1 MDQRNLTLP
10 TPAATT
16 IMSSSSAAM
25 SAGFATLGGP
35 TTAAL
40 AGSTIALAT
49 TTTAPPTTT
58 PATFFTYSIPGMDI
72 APGPFIFTY
81 VSEFLSLIT
90 PEELPLD
97 SIRDVL
103 HKNTSLM
110 DFASNAIKIE
120 SGFIALMSVFAIL
133 ALVPL
138 IATCA
143 WCCGRRSTQ
152 EEVDHIRN
160 APCHIRDESLEE
172 SLRCRKSAGLV
183 TLWVVFILLTLSDF
197 SIFYANSRLSAGIE
211 MTPEMVKS
219 AVHDVEVFLKDTHL
233 QIKQKL
239 DNGFHVSVERVVK
252 DLEDVDVLLGE
263 PIQAEISAHTGLELA
278 YDSLT
283 TLSLA
288 NAELIYRVLML
299 QETVGRALKLSQ
311 EAAARME
318 ELQIQLSVLQRQ
330 CTYRDRPL
338 CDTLRIRS
346 FEENGVVDALKTVS
360 PCQSA
365 PLHCAPPWTP
375 EDTLAES
382 GKICNIH
389 GDHVLIKVIESCSK
403 DCFNMC
409 CLFKRPSLVSRVLC
423 KGIPQTAFPQSQSSF
438 LVERINNLYSDFLS
452 SYPFSLDLTVFL
464 IPTAISHF
472 LDNGT
477 TTSPTICQLQE
488 DQSIFRM
495 RYLGE
500 IEFGATVKNLT
511 SEVGV
516 SRSIFSNFPQ
526 QVKHD
531 TAYER
536 NYTLEQLASIRHRT
550 TANAQQLTSTVN
562 GLLRRLEDTWSS
574 LEPAYNELKEWAD
587 AYWSVGWIAGTVIV
601 WVMLF
606 MLMSYCCFLC
616 ESNAKSGVVF
626 FIAVML
632 ICLASICLTIFGVF
646 SLAVGGNAEV
656 FVCRSLYDDDYN
668 MLGKLLDKP
677 GYAYAREPQTGIIG
691 ELLRPVGVNRSVVNV
706 GLGQALRGCEQN
718 QASYNVF
725 QLDAFVNTS
734 KISDL
739 RQFPKVSTAID
750 AISVSGRT
758 LLSLTQS
765 VQNILENMLQTSS
778 FNLTTYRS
786 SVGAPTPE
794 KDLATFIDQMQRV
807 ALQIQDV
814 ATSSRMTTLGSRSKR
829 LQASILQPLEN
840 LQNEILY
847 HLTALEL
854 QRDPWAKQ
862 VNQTLNHLK
871 SIQSYLENKAG
882 EICHNMTR
890 DYTDRLKA
898 YLTTSKATMESQLG
912 DTTTKCR
919 PFYDTFD
926 ASRTFLCRN
935 MVDFINGLTFF
946 IFLTL
951 LLWAIG
957 TPVGLNL
964 ITVQTRLNVMQAAQ
978 ARSKG
983 RHRRSDRS
991 PEHEQRSG
999 SRGRKKQRT
1008 SSSATSGRS
1017 GKRDQSRER
1026 STSSTARPKPPL
1038 RRTATEE
1045 TLDLADEDSTPSR
1058 QQLQQ
1063 QPPPQRR
1070 QESDRE
1076 RVRER
1081 DQRSRERELSRGRDA
1096 SAMNTP
1102 VRSRSR
1108 QQLRHDPEDDNWGS
1122 SSGPSRANSRER
1134 DRESSQTRKILN
1146 IWQSRNKVKTPLRR
1160 QGTEEFD
1167 FEDAHEDRGWQAQSQ
1182 NQVQNQ
1188 SHAHNQSS
1196 VSPEQRPDPRS
1207 HRSNLRTKPKLRST
1221 NADRA
1226 SSEAVRR
1233 PITPVLSVNPDIPA
1247 AIPMP
1252 RTPMRL
1258 KSKVS
1263 LTARAVQDIVNKRN
1277 QRLQRT
1283 GTDEFDLD
1291 DSDAYGAGGHLDAD
1305 VAAARRTP
1313 PRGAPPPPPPPAA
1326 GLNSDKV
1333 YIF

>member
-1 MDQRNLTLP
+1 MRFCLHIHIQFQAPGPCPKMDTRIHNLTLP

-16 IMSSSSAAM
+16 IMSTSAAAAAAATTAMAAAM
-25 SAGFATLGGP
+25 SRATA
-35 TTAAL
+35 TTNAPAATTL
-40 AGSTIALAT
+40 ET
-49 TTTAPPTTT
+49 TTTSTGPG
-58 PATFFTYSIPGMDI
+58 TFFTYSIPGMDI

-103 HKNTSLM
+103 HKNGSLI

-120 SGFIALMSVFAIL
+120 SGFIALMSIFAIL

-152 EEVDHIRN
+152 DEVDLIRN
-160 APCHIRDESLEE
+160 APVHIRDESLEE
-172 SLRCRKSAGLV
+172 SLRCRKSASVV
-183 TLWVVFILLTLSDF
+183 TLWIVFILLTLSDL
-197 SIFYANSRLSAGIE
+197 SIFYANSRLSTGIE

-233 QIKQKL
+233 QIKHKL
-239 DNGFHVSVERVVK
+239 DNGFHVSVEKVVK

-346 FEENGVVDALKTVS
+346 FEENGVVDALKT
-360 PCQSA
+360 
-365 PLHCAPPWTP
+365 
-375 EDTLAES
+375 
-382 GKICNIH
+382 
-389 GDHVLIKVIESCSK
+389 
-403 DCFNMC
+403 
-409 CLFKRPSLVSRVLC
+409 
-423 KGIPQTAFPQSQSSF
+423 
-438 LVERINNLYSDFLS
+438 
-452 SYPFSLDLTVFL
+452 
-464 IPTAISHF
+464 
-472 LDNGT
+472 
-477 TTSPTICQLQE
+477 LQE

-500 IEFGATVKNLT
+500 IEFGSTVKNLT

-550 TANAQQLTSTVN
+550 TANAQLLTSTIN
-562 GLLRRLEDTWSS
+562 ALLERLDRTWPA
-574 LEPAYNELKEWAD
+574 LEPTYIELKEWANT
-587 AYWSVGWIAGTVIV
+587 YWGIGWIAAMVIV
-601 WVMLF
+601 WVLLF

-616 ESNAKSGVVF
+616 ESNAKSGIVF
-626 FIAVML
+626 FVTVL
-632 ICLASICLTIFGVF
+632 VICLGSIGLTFYGVF
-646 SLAVGGNAEV
+646 SLAIGGNVEV
-656 FVCRSLYDDDYN
+656 FLCRSIQGPNYE
-668 MLGKLLDKP
+668 MLGKLFDKP
-677 GYAYAREPQTGIIG
+677 GYVYAAEPQTGIIG
-691 ELLRPVGVNRSVVNV
+691 ELLRPAGVNRSVVNV
-706 GLGQALRGCEQN
+706 NLGTALRGCEQN

-725 QLDAFVNTS
+725 QLDAFVNTT
-734 KISDL
+734 KIADL
-739 RQFPKVSTAID
+739 KQFPKVSTAID
-750 AISVSGRT
+750 AISVSERT

-765 VQNILENMLQTSS
+765 IQNILENMLQTSA
-778 FNLTTYRS
+778 FNLTTYRN

-871 SIQSYLENKAG
+871 NIQGYLENKAG
-882 EICHNMTR
+882 EICHNLTR
-890 DYTDRLKA
+890 VYTERLKT
-898 YLTTSKATMESQLG
+898 YLTSSRATMESQLG

-926 ASRTFLCRN
+926 ASRIFLCRN
-935 MVDFINGLTFF
+935 LVDFVNGLWFF
-946 IFLTL
+946 VFLTL

-964 ITVQTRLNVMQAAQ
+964 ITIQTRLNAMLLAQ
-978 ARSKG
+978 KRNKG
-983 RHRRSDRS
+983 KQRRSDRDS
-991 PEHEQRSG
+991 ERDQRG
-999 SRGRKKQRT
+999 TGTRGRPKQRT
-1008 SSSATSGRS
+1008 SNA
-1017 GKRDQSRER
+1017 GKREQQRDR
-1026 STSSTARPKPPL
+1026 STSSATARSRPPL

-1045 TLDLADEDSTPSR
+1045 TLDIADEDSTPSR
-1058 QQLQQ
+1058 QQHQQ
-1063 QPPPQRR
+1063 HHHPQQQRR
-1070 QESDRE
+1070 QESEQRELDRE
-1076 RVRER
+1076 RGRDRE
-1081 DQRSRERELSRGRDA
+1081 QRSRERELSRGREM
-1096 SAMNTP
+1096 AMTP
-1102 VRSRSR
+1102 VRSR
-1108 QQLRHDPEDDNWGS
+1108 QQLRRAEPMPEDDNWGS
-1122 SSGPSRANSRER
+1122 SSAPSRANSNE
-1134 DRESSQTRKILN
+1134 RESSQSRKIIN
-1146 IWQSRNKVKTPLRR
+1146 IWQSRNKIKAPIRR
-1160 QGTEEFD
+1160 QGTEELD
-1167 FEDAHEDRGWQAQSQ
+1167 FEDEQTQQDSGWRAKSSASPELRQFENRRQQQQHPDNRSQSQ
-1182 NQVQNQ
+1182 
-1188 SHAHNQSS
+1188 A
-1196 VSPEQRPDPRS
+1196 
-1207 HRSNLRTKPKLRST
+1207 KPKLRST
-1221 NADRA
+1221 NVDRA
-1226 SSEAVRR
+1226 SSQVARR
-1233 PITPVLSVNPDIPA
+1233 PVTPVLSVNPDVPA
-1247 AIPMP
+1247 AVPMP

-1258 KSKVS
+1258 RSKVS
-1263 LTARAVQDIVNKRN
+1263 LTARAVQDIVNKRS

-1291 DSDAYGAGGHLDAD
+1291 ESDTYGTGAHLDAD

-1313 PRGAPPPPPPPAA
+1313 PRSAPPPPPPPTT
-1326 GLNSDKV
+1326 GMNSDKD
-1333 YIF
+1333 YII

>member
-1 MDQRNLTLP
+1 MDLRNLTLP
-10 TPAATT
+10 PPAATT
-16 IMSSSSAAM
+16 IMSSSSSAAAGAAVGALVGAA
-25 SAGFATLGGP
+25 SAAGGP

-40 AGSTIALAT
+40 ASIAAQTGTTIALAT
-49 TTTAPPTTT
+49 ASTPTTT

-103 HKNTSLM
+103 HKNVSLL

-120 SGFIALMSVFAIL
+120 SGFIGLMSIFAIL

-152 EEVDHIRN
+152 EEVDHIRR
-160 APCHIRDESLEE
+160 APVHIRDEALEE

-183 TLWVVFILLTLSDF
+183 TLWIVFVLLTLSDL

-233 QIKQKL
+233 QIKHKL

-346 FEENGVVDALKTVS
+346 FEENGVVDALKT
-360 PCQSA
+360 
-365 PLHCAPPWTP
+365 
-375 EDTLAES
+375 
-382 GKICNIH
+382 
-389 GDHVLIKVIESCSK
+389 
-403 DCFNMC
+403 
-409 CLFKRPSLVSRVLC
+409 
-423 KGIPQTAFPQSQSSF
+423 
-438 LVERINNLYSDFLS
+438 
-452 SYPFSLDLTVFL
+452 
-464 IPTAISHF
+464 
-472 LDNGT
+472 
-477 TTSPTICQLQE
+477 LQE

-531 TAYER
+531 TSYER
-536 NYTLEQLASIRHRT
+536 NYTLEQLSSIRHRT
-550 TANAQQLTSTVN
+550 TANAQQLTSAINVV
-562 GLLRRLEDTWSS
+562 LKRLEGTWPSMQ
-574 LEPAYNELKEWAD
+574 PAYNELKEWAD
-587 AYWSVGWIAGTVIV
+587 MYWSMGWIAAMVIV
-601 WVMLF
+601 WVVVF

-616 ESNAKSGVVF
+616 ESNTKSGVVF
-626 FIAVML
+626 FVAVMI
-632 ICLASICLTIFGVF
+632 ICLASIALTFYGVF

-656 FVCRSLYDDDYN
+656 FLCRSLYDKDYD
-668 MLGKLLDKP
+668 MMGKLFDKP
-677 GYAYAREPQTGIIG
+677 GYVYAREPQTGIIG
-691 ELLRPVGVNRSVVNV
+691 ELLRPAGVNRSVVNV
-706 GLGQALRGCEQN
+706 SLGTALRGCEQN

-725 QLDAFVNTS
+725 QLDAFVNTT
-734 KISDL
+734 KIADL
-739 RQFPKVSTAID
+739 KQFPKVSTAID

-765 VQNILENMLQTSS
+765 VQSILENMLQTSS

-829 LQASILQPLEN
+829 LLASILQPLEN

-871 SIQSYLENKAG
+871 SIQGYLENKGG

-890 DYTDRLKA
+890 LYTDRLKA
-898 YLTTSKATMESQLG
+898 YLTSSKATMESQLG

-935 MVDFINGLTFF
+935 MVDFVNGLTFF
-946 IFLTL
+946 ILLTL

-964 ITVQTRLNVMQAAQ
+964 ITIQTRLNVMQAAQ
-978 ARSKG
+978 ARSKAKQ
-983 RHRRSDRS
+983 RRSDRS
-991 PEHEQRSG
+991 PERERERDHRSD
-999 SRGRKKQRT
+999 SRSRKKQRT
-1008 SSSATSGRS
+1008 SSASGTGRS
-1017 GKRDQSRER
+1017 ARREQSRER
-1026 STSSTARPKPPL
+1026 STSSTARPRPPL

-1045 TLDLADEDSTPSR
+1045 TLDLDEDSSPSR
-1058 QQLQQ
+1058 QPQQ
-1063 QPPPQRR
+1063 QQQQPPQRR
-1070 QESDRE
+1070 QETERE
-1076 RVRER
+1076 RVLDR
-1081 DQRSRERELSRGRDA
+1081 DQRSRERERELSRGRDV
-1096 SAMNTP
+1096 SAVNTP

-1108 QQLRHDPEDDNWGS
+1108 QQL
-1122 SSGPSRANSRER
+1122 
-1134 DRESSQTRKILN
+1134 
-1146 IWQSRNKVKTPLRR
+1146 
-1160 QGTEEFD
+1160 
-1167 FEDAHEDRGWQAQSQ
+1167 
-1182 NQVQNQ
+1182 
-1188 SHAHNQSS
+1188 
-1196 VSPEQRPDPRS
+1196 
-1207 HRSNLRTKPKLRST
+1207 
-1221 NADRA
+1221 
-1226 SSEAVRR
+1226 
-1233 PITPVLSVNPDIPA
+1233 
-1247 AIPMP
+1247 
-1252 RTPMRL
+1252 
-1258 KSKVS
+1258 
-1263 LTARAVQDIVNKRN
+1263 
-1277 QRLQRT
+1277 QRT
-1283 GTDEFDLD
+1283 GTDDFDFD
-1291 DSDAYGAGGHLDAD
+1291 ESDAYGTGAHLEAD

-1326 GLNSDKV
+1326 GMNRGLSERTVRWIEEEEEVVFEDVDAPNSPV
-1333 YIF
+1333 YLRQNL

>member
-25 SAGFATLGGP
+25 SAGFASLGGP
-35 TTAAL
+35 TTSAL
-40 AGSTIALAT
+40 AGSTIALPT

-346 FEENGVVDALKTVS
+346 FEENGVVDALKT
-360 PCQSA
+360 
-365 PLHCAPPWTP
+365 
-375 EDTLAES
+375 
-382 GKICNIH
+382 
-389 GDHVLIKVIESCSK
+389 
-403 DCFNMC
+403 
-409 CLFKRPSLVSRVLC
+409 
-423 KGIPQTAFPQSQSSF
+423 
-438 LVERINNLYSDFLS
+438 
-452 SYPFSLDLTVFL
+452 
-464 IPTAISHF
+464 
-472 LDNGT
+472 
-477 TTSPTICQLQE
+477 LQE

-574 LEPAYNELKEWAD
+574 LQPAYNELKEWAD

-814 ATSSRMTTLGSRSKR
+814 ATSSRMTTLGSRAKR

-1058 QQLQQ
+1058 QQQQQ

-1146 IWQSRNKVKTPLRR
+1146 IWQTRNKVKTPLRR

-1207 HRSNLRTKPKLRST
+1207 HRSNLRTKPKF
-1221 NADRA
+1221 
-1226 SSEAVRR
+1226 
-1233 PITPVLSVNPDIPA
+1233 
-1247 AIPMP
+1247 
-1252 RTPMRL
+1252 
-1258 KSKVS
+1258 
-1263 LTARAVQDIVNKRN
+1263 
-1277 QRLQRT
+1277 QRT

-1326 GLNSDKV
+1326 GLNSDRTVRWNEDETEDFDFEEVDAPKSPM
-1333 YIF
+1333 YLSHNLH

>member
-25 SAGFATLGGP
+25 SAGFASLGGP
-35 TTAAL
+35 TTSAL

-346 FEENGVVDALKTVS
+346 FEENGVVDALKT
-360 PCQSA
+360 
-365 PLHCAPPWTP
+365 
-375 EDTLAES
+375 
-382 GKICNIH
+382 
-389 GDHVLIKVIESCSK
+389 
-403 DCFNMC
+403 
-409 CLFKRPSLVSRVLC
+409 
-423 KGIPQTAFPQSQSSF
+423 
-438 LVERINNLYSDFLS
+438 
-452 SYPFSLDLTVFL
+452 
-464 IPTAISHF
+464 
-472 LDNGT
+472 
-477 TTSPTICQLQE
+477 LQE

-691 ELLRPVGVNRSVVNV
+691 ELLRPVGVNRSVVNL

-983 RHRRSDRS
+983 RHRRTDRS

-1008 SSSATSGRS
+1008 SSTATSGRS

-1058 QQLQQ
+1058 QQQQQQ

-1182 NQVQNQ
+1182 NQVQSQ

>member
-25 SAGFATLGGP
+25 AAGFASLGGP
-35 TTAAL
+35 TTSAL
-40 AGSTIALAT
+40 AGSTIALATT

-103 HKNTSLM
+103 HKNTSLL

-152 EEVDHIRN
+152 DEVDHIRN

-183 TLWVVFILLTLSDF
+183 TLWIVFILLTLSDF

-263 PIQAEISAHTGLELA
+263 PIQSEISAHTGLELA

-346 FEENGVVDALKTVS
+346 FEENGVVDALKT
-360 PCQSA
+360 
-365 PLHCAPPWTP
+365 
-375 EDTLAES
+375 
-382 GKICNIH
+382 
-389 GDHVLIKVIESCSK
+389 
-403 DCFNMC
+403 
-409 CLFKRPSLVSRVLC
+409 
-423 KGIPQTAFPQSQSSF
+423 
-438 LVERINNLYSDFLS
+438 
-452 SYPFSLDLTVFL
+452 
-464 IPTAISHF
+464 
-472 LDNGT
+472 
-477 TTSPTICQLQE
+477 LQE

-550 TANAQQLTSTVN
+550 TVNAQQLTSTVN
-562 GLLRRLEDTWSS
+562 GLLQRLEGTWSS
-574 LEPAYNELKEWAD
+574 LQPAYNELKEWAD

-626 FIAVML
+626 FIAVLL

-656 FVCRSLYDDDYN
+656 FVCRSLYDEDYN

-734 KISDL
+734 KIADL

-890 DYTDRLKA
+890 AYTDRMKA

-935 MVDFINGLTFF
+935 MVDFINGLSFF

-978 ARSKG
+978 SRSKG

-991 PEHEQRSG
+991 PEQEQRSG

-1017 GKRDQSRER
+1017 GKRAQSRER

-1045 TLDLADEDSTPSR
+1045 TLDLADEDSSPSR
-1058 QQLQQ
+1058 QQQQQQQ
-1063 QPPPQRR
+1063 QPPAQRR
-1070 QESDRE
+1070 QDSDRE

-1108 QQLRHDPEDDNWGS
+1108 QQL
-1122 SSGPSRANSRER
+1122 
-1134 DRESSQTRKILN
+1134 
-1146 IWQSRNKVKTPLRR
+1146 
-1160 QGTEEFD
+1160 
-1167 FEDAHEDRGWQAQSQ
+1167 
-1182 NQVQNQ
+1182 
-1188 SHAHNQSS
+1188 
-1196 VSPEQRPDPRS
+1196 
-1207 HRSNLRTKPKLRST
+1207 
-1221 NADRA
+1221 
-1226 SSEAVRR
+1226 
-1233 PITPVLSVNPDIPA
+1233 
-1247 AIPMP
+1247 
-1252 RTPMRL
+1252 
-1258 KSKVS
+1258 
-1263 LTARAVQDIVNKRN
+1263 
-1277 QRLQRT
+1277 QRT
-1283 GTDEFDLD
+1283 GTDEYDLD

-1326 GLNSDKV
+1326 GLNSDRTVRWNEDESEDFDFEEVDAPKSPM
-1333 YIF
+1333 YLSHNLH

>member
-16 IMSSSSAAM
+16 IMSSSSAAGVAIAAVAAM
-25 SAGFATLGGP
+25 VGSGEP
-35 TTAAL
+35 TTSAMAS
-40 AGSTIALAT
+40 ATTIALAATAT
-49 TTTAPPTTT
+49 TVPPTIPPTTT

-90 PEELPLD
+90 PEELPLE

-103 HKNTSLM
+103 HKNVSLV

-152 EEVDHIRN
+152 EEVDHIRS
-160 APCHIRDESLEE
+160 APCNIRDEALEE

-183 TLWVVFILLTLSDF
+183 TLWIVFVLLTLSDF

-233 QIKQKL
+233 QIKHKL

-346 FEENGVVDALKTVS
+346 FEENGVVDALKT
-360 PCQSA
+360 
-365 PLHCAPPWTP
+365 
-375 EDTLAES
+375 
-382 GKICNIH
+382 
-389 GDHVLIKVIESCSK
+389 
-403 DCFNMC
+403 
-409 CLFKRPSLVSRVLC
+409 
-423 KGIPQTAFPQSQSSF
+423 
-438 LVERINNLYSDFLS
+438 
-452 SYPFSLDLTVFL
+452 
-464 IPTAISHF
+464 
-472 LDNGT
+472 
-477 TTSPTICQLQE
+477 LQE

-536 NYTLEQLASIRHRT
+536 NYTLEQLATIRHRT
-550 TANAQQLTSTVN
+550 TANAQQLTSTINV
-562 GLLRRLEDTWSS
+562 LLKRLEGTWPSMQ
-574 LEPAYNELKEWAD
+574 PAYNELKEWAD
-587 AYWSVGWIAGTVIV
+587 AYWSVGWIAGMVIV

-626 FIAVML
+626 FIAVMI
-632 ICLASICLTIFGVF
+632 ICLASICLTVYGVF
-646 SLAVGGNAEV
+646 SLAIGGNAEV
-656 FVCRSLYDDDYN
+656 FVCRSLYDQDYD

-691 ELLRPVGVNRSVVNV
+691 ELLRPEGVNRSVVNV

-734 KISDL
+734 KIADL
-739 RQFPKVSTAID
+739 KQFPKVSTAID

-765 VQNILENMLQTSS
+765 IQNILENMLQTSS

-871 SIQSYLENKAG
+871 SIQGYLENKAG
-882 EICHNMTR
+882 EICHNLTR
-890 DYTDRLKA
+890 TYTDRLKA
-898 YLTTSKATMESQLG
+898 YLTSSRATMESQLG

-964 ITVQTRLNVMQAAQ
+964 ITIQTRLNVMQAAQ
-978 ARSKG
+978 QRSKN
-983 RHRRSDRS
+983 RQRRSDQS
-991 PEHEQRSG
+991 PERESRG
-999 SRGRKKQRT
+999 ASRGRKKQRT
-1008 SSSATSGRS
+1008 SSAAASGRS

-1026 STSSTARPKPPL
+1026 STSSTARQRPPL

-1045 TLDLADEDSTPSR
+1045 TLDLEEDSTPSR
-1058 QQLQQ
+1058 NQQ
-1063 QPPPQRR
+1063 QQQQQQHQQQRR
-1070 QESDRE
+1070 QQETERE

-1081 DQRSRERELSRGRDA
+1081 DQRSRERELSRGRDV
-1096 SAMNTP
+1096 SAINTP

-1134 DRESSQTRKILN
+1134 ERETSQTRKILN
-1146 IWQSRNKVKTPLRR
+1146 IWQSRNKIKTPLHR
-1160 QGTEEFD
+1160 QGTEEYD
-1167 FEDAHEDRGWQAQSQ
+1167 LDDAPQDSGWRSQNQNQSQ
-1182 NQVQNQ
+1182 NFNPNQNRI
-1188 SHAHNQSS
+1188 NSS
-1196 VSPEQRPDPRS
+1196 ASPETRTDPRTQ
-1207 HRSNLRTKPKLRST
+1207 RSNLRTKHKLRST

-1226 SSEAVRR
+1226 SSETVRR
-1233 PITPVLSVNPDIPA
+1233 PVTPVLSVNPDIPA
-1247 AIPMP
+1247 AVPMP

-1258 KSKVS
+1258 KSRVS

-1283 GTDEFDLD
+1283 GTDEFDLEE
-1291 DSDAYGAGGHLDAD
+1291 SDTYGAGAHLDAD

-1313 PRGAPPPPPPPAA
+1313 PRGAPPPPPPPTA
-1326 GLNSDKV
+1326 GLNSGDRTVRWNKDDNEDFV
-1333 YIF
+1333 FEEADAPKDPMYLSHNLH

>member
-25 SAGFATLGGP
+25 SAGFASLGGP
-35 TTAAL
+35 TTSAL
-40 AGSTIALAT
+40 AGSTIALPT

-346 FEENGVVDALKTVS
+346 FEENGVVDALKT
-360 PCQSA
+360 
-365 PLHCAPPWTP
+365 
-375 EDTLAES
+375 
-382 GKICNIH
+382 
-389 GDHVLIKVIESCSK
+389 
-403 DCFNMC
+403 
-409 CLFKRPSLVSRVLC
+409 
-423 KGIPQTAFPQSQSSF
+423 
-438 LVERINNLYSDFLS
+438 
-452 SYPFSLDLTVFL
+452 
-464 IPTAISHF
+464 
-472 LDNGT
+472 
-477 TTSPTICQLQE
+477 LQE

-574 LEPAYNELKEWAD
+574 LQPAYNELKEWAD

-814 ATSSRMTTLGSRSKR
+814 ATSSRMTTLGSRAKR

-1058 QQLQQ
+1058 QQQQQ

-1108 QQLRHDPEDDNWGS
+1108 QQ
-1122 SSGPSRANSRER
+1122 
-1134 DRESSQTRKILN
+1134 
-1146 IWQSRNKVKTPLRR
+1146 
-1160 QGTEEFD
+1160 
-1167 FEDAHEDRGWQAQSQ
+1167 
-1182 NQVQNQ
+1182 
-1188 SHAHNQSS
+1188 
-1196 VSPEQRPDPRS
+1196 
-1207 HRSNLRTKPKLRST
+1207 
-1221 NADRA
+1221 
-1226 SSEAVRR
+1226 
-1233 PITPVLSVNPDIPA
+1233 
-1247 AIPMP
+1247 
-1252 RTPMRL
+1252 
-1258 KSKVS
+1258 
-1263 LTARAVQDIVNKRN
+1263 
-1277 QRLQRT
+1277 LQRT

-1326 GLNSDKV
+1326 GLNSDRTVRWNEDETEDFDFEEVDAPKSPM
-1333 YIF
+1333 YLSHNLH

>member
-25 SAGFATLGGP
+25 SAGFASLGGP
-35 TTAAL
+35 TTSAL
-40 AGSTIALAT
+40 AGSTIALPT

-346 FEENGVVDALKTVS
+346 FEENGVVDALKT
-360 PCQSA
+360 
-365 PLHCAPPWTP
+365 
-375 EDTLAES
+375 
-382 GKICNIH
+382 
-389 GDHVLIKVIESCSK
+389 
-403 DCFNMC
+403 
-409 CLFKRPSLVSRVLC
+409 
-423 KGIPQTAFPQSQSSF
+423 
-438 LVERINNLYSDFLS
+438 
-452 SYPFSLDLTVFL
+452 
-464 IPTAISHF
+464 
-472 LDNGT
+472 
-477 TTSPTICQLQE
+477 LQE

-574 LEPAYNELKEWAD
+574 LQPAYNELKEWAD

-814 ATSSRMTTLGSRSKR
+814 ATSSRMTTLGSRAKR

-1058 QQLQQ
+1058 QQQQQ

-1146 IWQSRNKVKTPLRR
+1146 IWQTRNKVKTPLRR

>member
-16 IMSSSSAAM
+16 IMSSSSAAAA
-25 SAGFATLGGP
+25 SAM
-35 TTAAL
+35 AAM
-40 AGSTIALAT
+40 AGSGYGEPATSAMAAAAATTIALAT
-49 TTTAPPTTT
+49 ATATTATTPTT

-90 PEELPLD
+90 PEELPLE

-103 HKNTSLM
+103 HKNVSLL

-160 APCHIRDESLEE
+160 APCHIRDEALEE

-183 TLWVVFILLTLSDF
+183 TMWIVFILLTLSDF
-197 SIFYANSRLSAGIE
+197 SIFYANSRLSAGME

-219 AVHDVEVFLKDTHL
+219 AVHDVEVFVKDTHL
-233 QIKQKL
+233 QIKHKL

-346 FEENGVVDALKTVS
+346 FEENGVVDALKT
-360 PCQSA
+360 
-365 PLHCAPPWTP
+365 
-375 EDTLAES
+375 
-382 GKICNIH
+382 
-389 GDHVLIKVIESCSK
+389 
-403 DCFNMC
+403 
-409 CLFKRPSLVSRVLC
+409 
-423 KGIPQTAFPQSQSSF
+423 
-438 LVERINNLYSDFLS
+438 
-452 SYPFSLDLTVFL
+452 
-464 IPTAISHF
+464 
-472 LDNGT
+472 
-477 TTSPTICQLQE
+477 LQE

-562 GLLRRLEDTWSS
+562 GLLKRLEGTWPSMQ
-574 LEPAYNELKEWAD
+574 PAYNELKEWAD
-587 AYWSVGWIAGTVIV
+587 AYWSVGWIAGMVIV
-601 WVMLF
+601 WVILF
-606 MLMSYCCFLC
+606 LLMSYCCFLC
-616 ESNAKSGVVF
+616 EANTKSGVVF
-626 FIAVML
+626 FVAVL
-632 ICLASICLTIFGVF
+632 LTCLASICLTIYGVF

-656 FVCRSLYDDDYN
+656 FVCRSLFDQDYDT
-668 MLGKLLDKP
+668 LGKLLDKP

-691 ELLRPVGVNRSVVNV
+691 ELLRPEGVNRSVVNV

-734 KISDL
+734 KIADL
-739 RQFPKVSTAID
+739 KQFPKVSTAID

-778 FNLTTYRS
+778 FNLTTYRT

-854 QRDPWAKQ
+854 QRGPWAKQ

-871 SIQSYLENKAG
+871 SIQGYLENKAG
-882 EICHNMTR
+882 EICHNLTR
-890 DYTDRLKA
+890 IYTDRLKA
-898 YLTTSKATMESQLG
+898 YLTSSRATMESQLG

-935 MVDFINGLTFF
+935 MVDFVNGLTFF

-964 ITVQTRLNVMQAAQ
+964 ITVQTRLNVMQAAL
-978 ARSKG
+978 ARSKN
-983 RHRRSDRS
+983 RQRRSDRS
-991 PEHEQRSG
+991 PERERERDQRSG
-999 SRGRKKQRT
+999 TRGRKKQRT
-1008 SSSATSGRS
+1008 SSAGASGRS
-1017 GKRDQSRER
+1017 GRRERSRER

-1045 TLDLADEDSTPSR
+1045 TLDLDDDSTPTR
-1058 QQLQQ
+1058 QQ
-1063 QPPPQRR
+1063 QPQQQPQQQHR
-1070 QESDRE
+1070 QEQNQRE
-1076 RVRER
+1076 TER
-1081 DQRSRERELSRGRDA
+1081 DQRSRERELSRGRDV

-1122 SSGPSRANSRER
+1122 SSGPSRANSHE
-1134 DRESSQTRKILN
+1134 RESETSQTRKILN
-1146 IWQSRNKVKTPLRR
+1146 IWQSRNKTKPQLRR
-1160 QGTEEFD
+1160 HGTEEFD
-1167 FEDAHEDRGWQAQSQ
+1167 FEDAPEDSGWRAQNQNQNQNQ
-1182 NQVQNQ
+1182 NQVQIQVQRQNYNQ
-1188 SHAHNQSS
+1188 SQAQSS
-1196 VSPEQRPDPRS
+1196 VSPENRTIPS
-1207 HRSNLRTKPKLRST
+1207 THRSNLRTKPMLRST

-1226 SSEAVRR
+1226 SSEVVRR
-1233 PITPVLSVNPDIPA
+1233 PITPVLSVNPDIPPA
-1247 AIPMP
+1247 VPMP

-1263 LTARAVQDIVNKRN
+1263 LTARAVQDIVNKRS
-1277 QRLQRT
+1277 QRLQRS
-1283 GTDEFDLD
+1283 GTDEFDLEE
-1291 DSDAYGAGGHLDAD
+1291 SDTYGAGAHLDAD

-1326 GLNSDKV
+1326 GLNRCNTDRTVRWNEDETEEDLVFEEADAPMYLSHN
-1333 YIF
+1333 IH

>member
-1 MDQRNLTLP
+1 MDLRIRNLTLP

-16 IMSSSSAAM
+16 IMFSSTATTALAAAM
-25 SAGFATLGGP
+25 SSGTATTIPP
-35 TTAAL
+35 TTEA
-40 AGSTIALAT
+40 TAT
-49 TTTAPPTTT
+49 TTTTTT
-58 PATFFTYSIPGMDI
+58 STFFTYSIPGMDI

-103 HKNTSLM
+103 HKNVSFV
-110 DFASNAIKIE
+110 DFTMNAIKIE
-120 SGFIALMSVFAIL
+120 SGFIALMSIFAIL

-143 WCCGRRSTQ
+143 WCCGRRST
-152 EEVDHIRN
+152 EDELDLIRN
-160 APCHIRDESLEE
+160 ASVHIRDESLEE
-172 SLRCRKSAGLV
+172 NLRCRKSAGLV
-183 TLWVVFILLTLSDF
+183 TLWIVFILLTLSDF
-197 SIFYANSRLSAGIE
+197 SIFYANSRLAAGIST
-211 MTPEMVKS
+211 TPEMVKS

-233 QIKQKL
+233 QIKHKL

-346 FEENGVVDALKTVS
+346 FEENGVVDALKT
-360 PCQSA
+360 
-365 PLHCAPPWTP
+365 
-375 EDTLAES
+375 
-382 GKICNIH
+382 
-389 GDHVLIKVIESCSK
+389 
-403 DCFNMC
+403 
-409 CLFKRPSLVSRVLC
+409 
-423 KGIPQTAFPQSQSSF
+423 
-438 LVERINNLYSDFLS
+438 
-452 SYPFSLDLTVFL
+452 
-464 IPTAISHF
+464 
-472 LDNGT
+472 
-477 TTSPTICQLQE
+477 LQE

-550 TANAQQLTSTVN
+550 TANAQMLTSTIN
-562 GLLRRLEDTWSS
+562 ALLQRLQGMWPA
-574 LEPAYNELKEWAD
+574 LEPGYNELKAWANT
-587 AYWSVGWIAGTVIV
+587 YWSIGWIAALVIV

-616 ESNAKSGVVF
+616 ESNVKSGVVF
-626 FIAVML
+626 LVAVL
-632 ICLASICLTIFGVF
+632 IICFGSICLTFYGVF
-646 SLAVGGNAEV
+646 SLAVGGNTEV
-656 FVCRSLYDDDYN
+656 FLCRSLNTNNYD
-668 MLGKLLDKP
+668 MLGKLFDKP
-677 GYAYAREPQTGIIG
+677 GYVYAEEPQTGIIG
-691 ELLRPVGVNRSVVNV
+691 ELLRPAGVNRSVVNV
-706 GLGQALRGCEQN
+706 SLGTALRGCEQN

-725 QLDAFVNTS
+725 QLDAFVNTT
-734 KISDL
+734 KIADL
-739 RQFPKVSTAID
+739 KQFPKVSTAID
-750 AISVSGRT
+750 AITVSERT

-765 VQNILENMLQTSS
+765 IQHILENMLQTSA
-778 FNLTTYRS
+778 FNLTTYRN

-829 LQASILQPLEN
+829 LQAAILQPLEN

-871 SIQSYLENKAG
+871 SIQGYLENKAG
-882 EICHNMTR
+882 EICHNLTR
-890 DYTDRLKA
+890 VYTERLKT
-898 YLTTSKATMESQLG
+898 YLTSSRATMESQLG

-926 ASRTFLCRN
+926 ASRIFLCRN
-935 MVDFINGLTFF
+935 LVDFVNGLSFF

-964 ITVQTRLNVMQAAQ
+964 ITIETRLNAMQRAQ

-983 RHRRSDRS
+983 KRRQRSDRS
-991 PEHEQRSG
+991 DRSEEREHRSE
-999 SRGRKKQRT
+999 SRGRQKQRT
-1008 SSSATSGRS
+1008 TSSA
-1017 GKRDQSRER
+1017 KRDQQRER
-1026 STSSTARPKPPL
+1026 STSSTARARPQL

-1045 TLDLADEDSTPSR
+1045 TLDIADEESTPSR
-1058 QQLQQ
+1058 PSQHQQ
-1063 QPPPQRR
+1063 QQQQQQQRR
-1070 QESDRE
+1070 QESEQRE
-1076 RVRER
+1076 LERGRDRER
-1081 DQRSRERELSRGRDA
+1081 DQRSRERELSRAREMA
-1096 SAMNTP
+1096 TINTP
-1102 VRSRSR
+1102 VRNR
-1108 QQLRHDPEDDNWGS
+1108 QQLRRGGTLPDDDNWGS
-1122 SSGPSRANSRER
+1122 SSAPSRANSNE
-1134 DRESSQTRKILN
+1134 RESSQSRKIIN
-1146 IWQSRNKVKTPLRR
+1146 VWQSRNKIKPPLHR
-1160 QGTEEFD
+1160 QSTEELD
-1167 FEDAHEDRGWQAQSQ
+1167 FEDEQRDSGWRTKNSA
-1182 NQVQNQ
+1182 
-1188 SHAHNQSS
+1188 
-1196 VSPEQRPDPRS
+1196 SPEQRPQPAETRRQQSDSRAQ
-1207 HRSNLRTKPKLRST
+1207 LRIKPKLRSG
-1221 NADRA
+1221 NVDR
-1226 SSEAVRR
+1226 SGSEAFRR
-1233 PITPVLSVNPDIPA
+1233 PVTPVLSVNPDIPA
-1247 AIPMP
+1247 AVPMP

-1258 KSKVS
+1258 RSKVS
-1263 LTARAVQDIVNKRN
+1263 LTARAVQDIMNKRS
-1277 QRLQRT
+1277 QHLTRT
-1283 GTDEFDLD
+1283 GTDEFDMD
-1291 DSDAYGAGGHLDAD
+1291 ESETYGTGAHMDAEA

-1326 GLNSDKV
+1326 GLNRFSSNERSVRWHQEEEDFV
-1333 YIF
+1333 FEDADSPNPNIH

>member
-1 MDQRNLTLP
+1 MDLRNLTLP
-10 TPAATT
+10 PPAATT
-16 IMSSSSAAM
+16 IMSSSSSAAAGAAVGALVGAA
-25 SAGFATLGGP
+25 SAAGGP

-40 AGSTIALAT
+40 ASIAAQTGTTIALAT
-49 TTTAPPTTT
+49 ASSPTTT

-103 HKNTSLM
+103 HKNVSLL

-120 SGFIALMSVFAIL
+120 SGFIGLMSIFAIL

-152 EEVDHIRN
+152 EEVDHIRR
-160 APCHIRDESLEE
+160 APVHIRDEALEE

-183 TLWVVFILLTLSDF
+183 TLWIVFVLLTLSDL

-233 QIKQKL
+233 QIKHKL

-346 FEENGVVDALKTVS
+346 FEENGVVDALKT
-360 PCQSA
+360 
-365 PLHCAPPWTP
+365 
-375 EDTLAES
+375 
-382 GKICNIH
+382 
-389 GDHVLIKVIESCSK
+389 
-403 DCFNMC
+403 
-409 CLFKRPSLVSRVLC
+409 
-423 KGIPQTAFPQSQSSF
+423 
-438 LVERINNLYSDFLS
+438 
-452 SYPFSLDLTVFL
+452 
-464 IPTAISHF
+464 
-472 LDNGT
+472 
-477 TTSPTICQLQE
+477 LQE

-531 TAYER
+531 TSYER
-536 NYTLEQLASIRHRT
+536 NYTLEQLSSIRHRT
-550 TANAQQLTSTVN
+550 TANAQQLTSAINVV
-562 GLLRRLEDTWSS
+562 LKRLEGTWPSMQ
-574 LEPAYNELKEWAD
+574 PAYNELKEWAD
-587 AYWSVGWIAGTVIV
+587 MYWSMGWIAAMVIV
-601 WVMLF
+601 WVVVF

-616 ESNAKSGVVF
+616 ESNTKSGVVF
-626 FIAVML
+626 FVAVMI
-632 ICLASICLTIFGVF
+632 ICLASIALTFYGVF

-656 FVCRSLYDDDYN
+656 FLCRSLYDKDYD
-668 MLGKLLDKP
+668 MMGKLFDKP
-677 GYAYAREPQTGIIG
+677 GYVYAREPQTGIIG
-691 ELLRPVGVNRSVVNV
+691 ELLRPAGVNRSVVNV
-706 GLGQALRGCEQN
+706 SLGTALRGCEQN

-725 QLDAFVNTS
+725 QLDAFVNTT
-734 KISDL
+734 KIADL
-739 RQFPKVSTAID
+739 KQFPKVSTAID

-765 VQNILENMLQTSS
+765 VQSILENMLQTSS

-829 LQASILQPLEN
+829 LQASIMQPLEN

-871 SIQSYLENKAG
+871 SIQGYLENKGG

-890 DYTDRLKA
+890 LYTDRLKA
-898 YLTTSKATMESQLG
+898 YLTSSKATMESQLG

-935 MVDFINGLTFF
+935 MVDFVNGLTFF
-946 IFLTL
+946 ILLTL

-964 ITVQTRLNVMQAAQ
+964 ITIQTRLNVMQAAQ
-978 ARSKG
+978 ARSKAKQ
-983 RHRRSDRS
+983 RRSDRS
-991 PEHEQRSG
+991 PERERERDQRSD
-999 SRGRKKQRT
+999 SRSRKKQRT
-1008 SSSATSGRS
+1008 SSASGTGRS
-1017 GKRDQSRER
+1017 ARREQSRER
-1026 STSSTARPKPPL
+1026 STSSTSRPRPPL

-1045 TLDLADEDSTPSR
+1045 TLDLDEDSSPSR
-1058 QQLQQ
+1058 QPQQ
-1063 QPPPQRR
+1063 QQQQQPPQRR
-1070 QESDRE
+1070 QETERE
-1076 RVRER
+1076 RVLDR
-1081 DQRSRERELSRGRDA
+1081 DQRSRERELSRGRDV
-1096 SAMNTP
+1096 SAVNTP

-1108 QQLRHDPEDDNWGS
+1108 QQL
-1122 SSGPSRANSRER
+1122 
-1134 DRESSQTRKILN
+1134 
-1146 IWQSRNKVKTPLRR
+1146 
-1160 QGTEEFD
+1160 
-1167 FEDAHEDRGWQAQSQ
+1167 
-1182 NQVQNQ
+1182 
-1188 SHAHNQSS
+1188 
-1196 VSPEQRPDPRS
+1196 
-1207 HRSNLRTKPKLRST
+1207 
-1221 NADRA
+1221 
-1226 SSEAVRR
+1226 
-1233 PITPVLSVNPDIPA
+1233 
-1247 AIPMP
+1247 
-1252 RTPMRL
+1252 
-1258 KSKVS
+1258 
-1263 LTARAVQDIVNKRN
+1263 
-1277 QRLQRT
+1277 QRT
-1283 GTDEFDLD
+1283 GTDDFDFD
-1291 DSDAYGAGGHLDAD
+1291 ESDAYGTGAHLEAD

-1326 GLNSDKV
+1326 GMNRGLSERTVRWIEEEEEVVFEDVDAPNSPV
-1333 YIF
+1333 T

>member
-1 MDQRNLTLP
+1 MDTRIHNLTLP

-16 IMSSSSAAM
+16 IMSTSAAAAQTALAAAM
-25 SAGFATLGGP
+25 SRATAAAA
-35 TTAAL
+35 TTA
-40 AGSTIALAT
+40 TTAT
-49 TTTAPPTTT
+49 TTSLETTT
-58 PATFFTYSIPGMDI
+58 STGPGTFFTYSIPGMDI

-103 HKNTSLM
+103 HKNGSLV
-110 DFASNAIKIE
+110 DFATNVSNTSDCSDCGPVIKVKNFASQAIKIE
-120 SGFIALMSVFAIL
+120 SGFIALMSVLAML

-152 EEVDHIRN
+152 DELDLIRN
-160 APCHIRDESLEE
+160 AAVHIRDESLEE
-172 SLRCRKSAGLV
+172 SLRCRKSASLV
-183 TLWVVFILLTLSDF
+183 TLWIVFILLTLSDL

-211 MTPEMVKS
+211 TTPEMVKS

-233 QIKQKL
+233 QIKHKL
-239 DNGFHVSVERVVK
+239 DNGFHVSVEKVVK

-346 FEENGVVDALKTVS
+346 FEENGVVDALKT
-360 PCQSA
+360 
-365 PLHCAPPWTP
+365 
-375 EDTLAES
+375 
-382 GKICNIH
+382 
-389 GDHVLIKVIESCSK
+389 
-403 DCFNMC
+403 
-409 CLFKRPSLVSRVLC
+409 
-423 KGIPQTAFPQSQSSF
+423 
-438 LVERINNLYSDFLS
+438 
-452 SYPFSLDLTVFL
+452 
-464 IPTAISHF
+464 
-472 LDNGT
+472 
-477 TTSPTICQLQE
+477 LQE

-500 IEFGATVKNLT
+500 IEFGSTVKNLT

-550 TANAQQLTSTVN
+550 TANAQLLTSTIN
-562 GLLRRLEDTWSS
+562 ALLERLDRTWPA
-574 LEPAYNELKEWAD
+574 LEPAYTQLKDWANT
-587 AYWSVGWIAGTVIV
+587 YWGVGWIVAMLVV
-601 WVMLF
+601 WVLLF

-616 ESNAKSGVVF
+616 ESNSKSGVVF
-626 FIAVML
+626 FVTVL
-632 ICLASICLTIFGVF
+632 IICVGSIGLTAYGVF
-646 SLAVGGNAEV
+646 SLAIGGNVEV
-656 FVCRSLYDDDYN
+656 FLCRSIQGPSYE
-668 MLGKLLDKP
+668 MLGKLFDKP
-677 GYAYAREPQTGIIG
+677 GYAYAAEPQTGIIG
-691 ELLRPVGVNRSVVNV
+691 ELLRPAGVNRSVVNV
-706 GLGQALRGCEQN
+706 SLGTALRGCEQN

-725 QLDAFVNTS
+725 QLDAFVNTT
-734 KISDL
+734 KIADL
-739 RQFPKVSTAID
+739 KQFPKVSTAID
-750 AISVSGRT
+750 AISVSERT

-765 VQNILENMLQTSS
+765 IQNILENMLQTSA
-778 FNLTTYRS
+778 FNLTTYRN

-871 SIQSYLENKAG
+871 NIQGYLENKAG
-882 EICHNMTR
+882 EICHNLTR
-890 DYTDRLKA
+890 VYTERLKT
-898 YLTTSKATMESQLG
+898 YLTSSRATMESQLG

-926 ASRTFLCRN
+926 ASRIFLCRN
-935 MVDFINGLTFF
+935 LVDFVNGLWFF
-946 IFLTL
+946 VFLTL

-964 ITVQTRLNVMQAAQ
+964 ITIQTRLNVMLLAQ
-978 ARSKG
+978 KRSKG
-983 RHRRSDRS
+983 KQRRSDRDS
-991 PEHEQRSG
+991 ERET
-999 SRGRKKQRT
+999 RGRPKQRA
-1008 SSSATSGRS
+1008 SSAA
-1017 GKRDQSRER
+1017 KRDQQRDR
-1026 STSSTARPKPPL
+1026 STSSVARSRPQL

-1045 TLDLADEDSTPSR
+1045 TLDIADEDSTPSR
-1058 QQLQQ
+1058 QGQHHPQHHQQ
-1063 QPPPQRR
+1063 QQQQRR
-1070 QESDRE
+1070 QESEQRELERERGRDRDRE
-1076 RVRER
+1076 
-1081 DQRSRERELSRGRDA
+1081 QRSRERELSRGREM
-1096 SAMNTP
+1096 AMSHTP
-1102 VRSRSR
+1102 VRSR
-1108 QQLRHDPEDDNWGS
+1108 QQLRRAGPLAEDDNWGS
-1122 SSGPSRANSRER
+1122 SSAPSRANSNE
-1134 DRESSQTRKILN
+1134 RESSQSRKIIN
-1146 IWQSRNKVKTPLRR
+1146 NWQSAGKSKAPLRR
-1160 QGTEEFD
+1160 QGTEELD
-1167 FEDAHEDRGWQAQSQ
+1167 FEDEPPESAGWRA
-1182 NQVQNQ
+1182 
-1188 SHAHNQSS
+1188 
-1196 VSPEQRPDPRS
+1196 SPEQRRQPDTHS
-1207 HRSNLRTKPKLRST
+1207 KPKSRSA
-1221 NADRA
+1221 NVDRA
-1226 SSEAVRR
+1226 GSQAARR
-1233 PITPVLSVNPDIPA
+1233 PVTPVLSVNPDVPA
-1247 AIPMP
+1247 AVPLP

-1258 KSKVS
+1258 RSKVS
-1263 LTARAVQDIVNKRN
+1263 LTARAVQDIVNKRS
-1277 QRLQRT
+1277 QRLQRS

-1291 DSDAYGAGGHLDAD
+1291 ESDTYGTGGQLDAEA
-1305 VAAARRTP
+1305 VAA
-1313 PRGAPPPPPPPAA
+1313 
-1326 GLNSDKV
+1326 
-1333 YIF
+1333 

>member
-25 SAGFATLGGP
+25 SAGFASLGGP
-35 TTAAL
+35 TTSAL

-346 FEENGVVDALKTVS
+346 FEENGVVDALKT
-360 PCQSA
+360 
-365 PLHCAPPWTP
+365 
-375 EDTLAES
+375 
-382 GKICNIH
+382 
-389 GDHVLIKVIESCSK
+389 
-403 DCFNMC
+403 
-409 CLFKRPSLVSRVLC
+409 
-423 KGIPQTAFPQSQSSF
+423 
-438 LVERINNLYSDFLS
+438 
-452 SYPFSLDLTVFL
+452 
-464 IPTAISHF
+464 
-472 LDNGT
+472 
-477 TTSPTICQLQE
+477 LQE

-691 ELLRPVGVNRSVVNV
+691 ELLRPVGVNRSVVNL

-983 RHRRSDRS
+983 RHRRTDRS

-1008 SSSATSGRS
+1008 SSTATSGRS

-1058 QQLQQ
+1058 QQQQQQ

-1108 QQLRHDPEDDNWGS
+1108 QQ
-1122 SSGPSRANSRER
+1122 
-1134 DRESSQTRKILN
+1134 
-1146 IWQSRNKVKTPLRR
+1146 
-1160 QGTEEFD
+1160 
-1167 FEDAHEDRGWQAQSQ
+1167 
-1182 NQVQNQ
+1182 
-1188 SHAHNQSS
+1188 
-1196 VSPEQRPDPRS
+1196 
-1207 HRSNLRTKPKLRST
+1207 
-1221 NADRA
+1221 
-1226 SSEAVRR
+1226 
-1233 PITPVLSVNPDIPA
+1233 
-1247 AIPMP
+1247 
-1252 RTPMRL
+1252 
-1258 KSKVS
+1258 
-1263 LTARAVQDIVNKRN
+1263 
-1277 QRLQRT
+1277 LQRT

-1326 GLNSDKV
+1326 GLNSDRTVRWNEDETEDFDFEEVDAPKSPM
-1333 YIF
+1333 YLSHNLH

>member
-1 MDQRNLTLP
+1 MDLRIRNLTLP
-10 TPAATT
+10 TPGATT
-16 IMSSSSAAM
+16 IIFSSTATTATAAAM
-25 SAGFATLGGP
+25 SSATATTISP
-35 TTAAL
+35 TTTA
-40 AGSTIALAT
+40 AT
-49 TTTAPPTTT
+49 TTTTS
-58 PATFFTYSIPGMDI
+58 TFFTYSIPGMDI

-103 HKNTSLM
+103 HNNVSLI
-110 DFASNAIKIE
+110 DFAANAIKIE
-120 SGFIALMSVFAIL
+120 SGFIALMSIFAIL

-143 WCCGRRSTQ
+143 WCCGRRATQ
-152 EEVDHIRN
+152 DEVDLIRN
-160 APCHIRDESLEE
+160 ASVNIRDESLEDN
-172 SLRCRKSAGLV
+172 LRCRKSAGLV
-183 TLWVVFILLTLSDF
+183 TLWIVFILLTLSDF

-233 QIKQKL
+233 QIKHKL

-252 DLEDVDVLLGE
+252 DLEDVDILLGE

-346 FEENGVVDALKTVS
+346 FEENGVVDALKT
-360 PCQSA
+360 
-365 PLHCAPPWTP
+365 
-375 EDTLAES
+375 
-382 GKICNIH
+382 
-389 GDHVLIKVIESCSK
+389 
-403 DCFNMC
+403 
-409 CLFKRPSLVSRVLC
+409 
-423 KGIPQTAFPQSQSSF
+423 
-438 LVERINNLYSDFLS
+438 
-452 SYPFSLDLTVFL
+452 
-464 IPTAISHF
+464 
-472 LDNGT
+472 
-477 TTSPTICQLQE
+477 LQE

-550 TANAQQLTSTVN
+550 TANAQMLTSTIN
-562 GLLRRLEDTWSS
+562 ALLERLQRMWPA
-574 LEPAYNELKEWAD
+574 LEPAYNELKEWANT
-587 AYWSVGWIAGTVIV
+587 YWSIGWIAAMLIV
-601 WVMLF
+601 WVLLF
-606 MLMSYCCFLC
+606 MMMSYCCFLC
-616 ESNAKSGVVF
+616 ESNVKSGVVF
-626 FIAVML
+626 LIAVMI
-632 ICLASICLTIFGVF
+632 ICLGSICLTFYGVT
-646 SLAVGGNAEV
+646 SLAVGGNTEV
-656 FVCRSLYDDDYN
+656 FLCRSLNDNNYE
-668 MLGKLLDKP
+668 MLGKLFDKP
-677 GYAYAREPQTGIIG
+677 GYVYAQEPQTGIIG
-691 ELLRPVGVNRSVVNV
+691 ELMRPAGVNRSVVNV
-706 GLGQALRGCEQN
+706 SLGTALRGCEQN

-725 QLDAFVNTS
+725 QLDAFVNTT
-734 KISDL
+734 KIADL
-739 RQFPKVSTAID
+739 KQFPKVSTAID
-750 AISVSGRT
+750 AISVSERT

-765 VQNILENMLQTSS
+765 IQHILENMLQTSA
-778 FNLTTYRS
+778 FNLTTYRN

-829 LQASILQPLEN
+829 LQAAILQPLEN

-871 SIQSYLENKAG
+871 SIQGYLENKAG
-882 EICHNMTR
+882 EICHNLTR
-890 DYTDRLKA
+890 VYTERLKA
-898 YLTTSKATMESQLG
+898 YLTSSRATMESQLG

-926 ASRTFLCRN
+926 ASRIFLCRN
-935 MVDFINGLTFF
+935 LVDFINGLWFF

-964 ITVQTRLNVMQAAQ
+964 ITIQTRLNAMQRAQ
-978 ARSKG
+978 ARSKNKQ
-983 RHRRSDRS
+983 RRSDRS
-991 PEHEQRSG
+991 DRDDDRG
-999 SRGRKKQRT
+999 RRGDSRGRQKQRT
-1008 SSSATSGRS
+1008 TSSA
-1017 GKRDQSRER
+1017 KREQQRER
-1026 STSSTARPKPPL
+1026 STSSTARARATRPPL

-1045 TLDLADEDSTPSR
+1045 TLDIADDDSTPSR
-1058 QQLQQ
+1058 QTQQQQ
-1063 QPPPQRR
+1063 QPQHQLRR
-1070 QESDRE
+1070 QESEQRELERERMRDRDRE
-1076 RVRER
+1076 REP
-1081 DQRSRERELSRGRDA
+1081 RSRERELSRGRE
-1096 SAMNTP
+1096 MVTINTP
-1102 VRSRSR
+1102 VRSR
-1108 QQLRHDPEDDNWGS
+1108 QQ
-1122 SSGPSRANSRER
+1122 
-1134 DRESSQTRKILN
+1134 
-1146 IWQSRNKVKTPLRR
+1146 
-1160 QGTEEFD
+1160 
-1167 FEDAHEDRGWQAQSQ
+1167 
-1182 NQVQNQ
+1182 
-1188 SHAHNQSS
+1188 
-1196 VSPEQRPDPRS
+1196 
-1207 HRSNLRTKPKLRST
+1207 
-1221 NADRA
+1221 
-1226 SSEAVRR
+1226 
-1233 PITPVLSVNPDIPA
+1233 
-1247 AIPMP
+1247 
-1252 RTPMRL
+1252 
-1258 KSKVS
+1258 
-1263 LTARAVQDIVNKRN
+1263 
-1277 QRLQRT
+1277 LQRT

-1291 DSDAYGAGGHLDAD
+1291 ESDMYGTGAHLDAD
-1305 VAAARRTP
+1305 AVAAARRTP

-1326 GLNSDKV
+1326 GMNSVSRERSVRWNAEEDFV
-1333 YIF
+1333 FEDVDSPNRNPMYLSRNIH

>member
-10 TPAATT
+10 PPAAPTT
-16 IMSSSSAAM
+16 IMSSSSSAATG
-25 SAGFATLGGP
+25 AAAAAAVGAALLVEAAGGP
-35 TTAAL
+35 TTSAL
-40 AGSTIALAT
+40 ASIAAAAAATTTIALAT
-49 TTTAPPTTT
+49 TTTPTTT
-58 PATFFTYSIPGMDI
+58 TPGTFFTYSIPGMDI

-103 HKNTSLM
+103 HKNVSLL

-120 SGFIALMSVFAIL
+120 SGFIGLMSIFAIL

-143 WCCGRRSTQ
+143 WCCGRRATQ
-152 EEVDHIRN
+152 EEVDHIRR
-160 APCHIRDESLEE
+160 APVHIRDEALEE

-183 TLWVVFILLTLSDF
+183 TLWIIFVLLTLSDL

-233 QIKQKL
+233 QIKHKL

-311 EAAARME
+311 EATARME

-346 FEENGVVDALKTVS
+346 FEENGVVDALKT
-360 PCQSA
+360 
-365 PLHCAPPWTP
+365 
-375 EDTLAES
+375 
-382 GKICNIH
+382 
-389 GDHVLIKVIESCSK
+389 
-403 DCFNMC
+403 
-409 CLFKRPSLVSRVLC
+409 
-423 KGIPQTAFPQSQSSF
+423 
-438 LVERINNLYSDFLS
+438 
-452 SYPFSLDLTVFL
+452 
-464 IPTAISHF
+464 
-472 LDNGT
+472 
-477 TTSPTICQLQE
+477 LQE

-536 NYTLEQLASIRHRT
+536 NYTLEQLSSIRHRT
-550 TANAQQLTSTVN
+550 TANAQQLTSAINVV
-562 GLLRRLEDTWSS
+562 LKRLEGTWPS
-574 LEPAYNELKEWAD
+574 LQPAYNELKEWAD
-587 AYWSVGWIAGTVIV
+587 MYWSMGWIAAMVII

-616 ESNAKSGVVF
+616 ESNTKSGVVF
-626 FIAVML
+626 FVAVL
-632 ICLASICLTIFGVF
+632 IICLASIALTFYGIF
-646 SLAVGGNAEV
+646 SLAVGGNTEV
-656 FVCRSLYDDDYN
+656 FLCRSLYDKDYD
-668 MLGKLLDKP
+668 MLGKLFDKP
-677 GYAYAREPQTGIIG
+677 GYVYAREPQTGIIG
-691 ELLRPVGVNRSVVNV
+691 ELLRPAGVNRSVVNV
-706 GLGQALRGCEQN
+706 SLGSALRGCEQN

-725 QLDAFVNTS
+725 QLDAFVNTT
-734 KISDL
+734 KIADL
-739 RQFPKVSTAID
+739 KQFPKVSTAID

-871 SIQSYLENKAG
+871 SIQGYLENKAG

-890 DYTDRLKA
+890 LYTDRLKA
-898 YLTTSKATMESQLG
+898 YLTSSRATMESQLG

-935 MVDFINGLTFF
+935 MVDFVNGLTFF
-946 IFLTL
+946 ILLTL

-964 ITVQTRLNVMQAAQ
+964 ITIQTRLNVMQAAQ
-978 ARSKG
+978 ARSKS
-983 RHRRSDRS
+983 RQRRSDRS
-991 PEHEQRSG
+991 PDREREREQRSD

-1008 SSSATSGRS
+1008 SSVSATGRS
-1017 GKRDQSRER
+1017 ARREQSRER
-1026 STSSTARPKPPL
+1026 STSSTARARPQL

-1045 TLDLADEDSTPSR
+1045 TLDLDDDSTPTR
-1058 QQLQQ
+1058 QPQQ
-1063 QPPPQRR
+1063 QQQQPPQRR
-1070 QESDRE
+1070 QEQNQRE
-1076 RVRER
+1076 MDRER
-1081 DQRSRERELSRGRDA
+1081 DQHSREREREREQSRGREV
-1096 SAMNTP
+1096 SAINTP

-1108 QQLRHDPEDDNWGS
+1108 QQL
-1122 SSGPSRANSRER
+1122 
-1134 DRESSQTRKILN
+1134 
-1146 IWQSRNKVKTPLRR
+1146 
-1160 QGTEEFD
+1160 
-1167 FEDAHEDRGWQAQSQ
+1167 
-1182 NQVQNQ
+1182 
-1188 SHAHNQSS
+1188 
-1196 VSPEQRPDPRS
+1196 
-1207 HRSNLRTKPKLRST
+1207 
-1221 NADRA
+1221 
-1226 SSEAVRR
+1226 
-1233 PITPVLSVNPDIPA
+1233 
-1247 AIPMP
+1247 
-1252 RTPMRL
+1252 
-1258 KSKVS
+1258 
-1263 LTARAVQDIVNKRN
+1263 
-1277 QRLQRT
+1277 QRT
-1283 GTDEFDLD
+1283 GTDEFDFD
-1291 DSDAYGAGGHLDAD
+1291 ESDAYGTGAHLEAD

-1313 PRGAPPPPPPPAA
+1313 PRSAPPPPPPPAP
-1326 GLNSDKV
+1326 GMNRF
-1333 YIF
+1333 YQRY

>member
-10 TPAATT
+10 PPAAPTT
-16 IMSSSSAAM
+16 IMSSSSSAATG
-25 SAGFATLGGP
+25 AAAAAAVGAALLVEAAGGP
-35 TTAAL
+35 TTSAL
-40 AGSTIALAT
+40 ASIAAAAAATTTIALAT
-49 TTTAPPTTT
+49 TTTPTTT
-58 PATFFTYSIPGMDI
+58 TPGTFFTYSIPGMDI

-103 HKNTSLM
+103 HKNVSLL

-120 SGFIALMSVFAIL
+120 SGFIGLMSIFAIL

-143 WCCGRRSTQ
+143 WCCGRRATQ
-152 EEVDHIRN
+152 EEVDHIRR
-160 APCHIRDESLEE
+160 APVHIRDEALEE

-183 TLWVVFILLTLSDF
+183 TLWIIFVLLTLSDL

-233 QIKQKL
+233 QIKHKL

-311 EAAARME
+311 EATARME

-346 FEENGVVDALKTVS
+346 FEENGVVDALKT
-360 PCQSA
+360 
-365 PLHCAPPWTP
+365 
-375 EDTLAES
+375 
-382 GKICNIH
+382 
-389 GDHVLIKVIESCSK
+389 
-403 DCFNMC
+403 
-409 CLFKRPSLVSRVLC
+409 
-423 KGIPQTAFPQSQSSF
+423 
-438 LVERINNLYSDFLS
+438 
-452 SYPFSLDLTVFL
+452 
-464 IPTAISHF
+464 
-472 LDNGT
+472 
-477 TTSPTICQLQE
+477 LQE

-536 NYTLEQLASIRHRT
+536 NYTLEQLSSIRHRT
-550 TANAQQLTSTVN
+550 TANAQQLTSAINVV
-562 GLLRRLEDTWSS
+562 LKRLEGTWPS
-574 LEPAYNELKEWAD
+574 LQPAYNELKEWAD
-587 AYWSVGWIAGTVIV
+587 MYWSMGWIAAMVII

-616 ESNAKSGVVF
+616 ESNTKSGVVF
-626 FIAVML
+626 FVAVL
-632 ICLASICLTIFGVF
+632 IICLASIALTFYGIF
-646 SLAVGGNAEV
+646 SLAVGGNTEV
-656 FVCRSLYDDDYN
+656 FLCRSLYDKDYD
-668 MLGKLLDKP
+668 MLGKLFDKP
-677 GYAYAREPQTGIIG
+677 GYVYAREPQTGIIG
-691 ELLRPVGVNRSVVNV
+691 ELLRPAGVNRSVVNV
-706 GLGQALRGCEQN
+706 SLGSALRGCEQN

-725 QLDAFVNTS
+725 QLDAFVNTT
-734 KISDL
+734 KIADL
-739 RQFPKVSTAID
+739 KQFPKVSTAID

-871 SIQSYLENKAG
+871 SIQGYLENKAG

-890 DYTDRLKA
+890 LYTDRLKA
-898 YLTTSKATMESQLG
+898 YLTSSRATMESQLG

-935 MVDFINGLTFF
+935 MVDFVNGLTFF
-946 IFLTL
+946 ILLTL

-964 ITVQTRLNVMQAAQ
+964 ITIQTRLNVMQAAQ
-978 ARSKG
+978 ARSKS
-983 RHRRSDRS
+983 RQRRSDRS
-991 PEHEQRSG
+991 PDREREREQRSD

-1008 SSSATSGRS
+1008 SSVSATGRS
-1017 GKRDQSRER
+1017 ARREQSRER
-1026 STSSTARPKPPL
+1026 STSSTARARPQL

-1045 TLDLADEDSTPSR
+1045 TLDLDDDSTPTR
-1058 QQLQQ
+1058 QPQQ
-1063 QPPPQRR
+1063 QQQQPPQRR
-1070 QESDRE
+1070 QEQNQRE
-1076 RVRER
+1076 MDRER
-1081 DQRSRERELSRGRDA
+1081 DQHSREREREREQSRGREV
-1096 SAMNTP
+1096 SAINTP

-1108 QQLRHDPEDDNWGS
+1108 QQL
-1122 SSGPSRANSRER
+1122 
-1134 DRESSQTRKILN
+1134 
-1146 IWQSRNKVKTPLRR
+1146 
-1160 QGTEEFD
+1160 
-1167 FEDAHEDRGWQAQSQ
+1167 
-1182 NQVQNQ
+1182 
-1188 SHAHNQSS
+1188 
-1196 VSPEQRPDPRS
+1196 
-1207 HRSNLRTKPKLRST
+1207 
-1221 NADRA
+1221 
-1226 SSEAVRR
+1226 
-1233 PITPVLSVNPDIPA
+1233 
-1247 AIPMP
+1247 
-1252 RTPMRL
+1252 
-1258 KSKVS
+1258 
-1263 LTARAVQDIVNKRN
+1263 
-1277 QRLQRT
+1277 QRT
-1283 GTDEFDLD
+1283 GTDEFDFD
-1291 DSDAYGAGGHLDAD
+1291 ESDAYGTGAHLEAD

-1313 PRGAPPPPPPPAA
+1313 PRSAPPPPPPPAPGMNR
-1326 GLNSDKV
+1326 GLSVRWHEEDEDLVFEDVDAPKKS
-1333 YIF
+1333 

>member
-25 SAGFATLGGP
+25 AAGFASLGGP
-35 TTAAL
+35 TTSAL

-103 HKNTSLM
+103 HKNTSLL

-183 TLWVVFILLTLSDF
+183 TLWIVFILLTLSDF

-263 PIQAEISAHTGLELA
+263 PIQSEISAHTGLELA

-346 FEENGVVDALKTVS
+346 FEENGVVDALKT
-360 PCQSA
+360 
-365 PLHCAPPWTP
+365 
-375 EDTLAES
+375 
-382 GKICNIH
+382 
-389 GDHVLIKVIESCSK
+389 
-403 DCFNMC
+403 
-409 CLFKRPSLVSRVLC
+409 
-423 KGIPQTAFPQSQSSF
+423 
-438 LVERINNLYSDFLS
+438 
-452 SYPFSLDLTVFL
+452 
-464 IPTAISHF
+464 
-472 LDNGT
+472 
-477 TTSPTICQLQE
+477 LQE

-550 TANAQQLTSTVN
+550 TVNAQQLTSTVN
-562 GLLRRLEDTWSS
+562 GLLQRLEGTWSS
-574 LEPAYNELKEWAD
+574 LQPAYNELKEWAD

-626 FIAVML
+626 FIAVLL
-632 ICLASICLTIFGVF
+632 ICLASIGLTIFGVF

-656 FVCRSLYDDDYN
+656 FVCRSLYDEDYS

-734 KISDL
+734 KIADL

-890 DYTDRLKA
+890 AYTDRMKA

-935 MVDFINGLTFF
+935 MVDFINGLSFF

-978 ARSKG
+978 SRSKA

-991 PEHEQRSG
+991 PEQEQRSG

-1017 GKRDQSRER
+1017 GKRAQSRER

-1045 TLDLADEDSTPSR
+1045 TLDLADEDSSPAR
-1058 QQLQQ
+1058 QQQQQ
-1063 QPPPQRR
+1063 QPPAQRR
-1070 QESDRE
+1070 QDSDRE

-1134 DRESSQTRKILN
+1134 ERESSQTRKILN

-1167 FEDAHEDRGWQAQSQ
+1167 FEDAHDDRGWQAQTQ
-1182 NQVQNQ
+1182 NQVQ
-1188 SHAHNQSS
+1188 NQSS

-1207 HRSNLRTKPKLRST
+1207 LRSNLRTKPKF
-1221 NADRA
+1221 
-1226 SSEAVRR
+1226 
-1233 PITPVLSVNPDIPA
+1233 
-1247 AIPMP
+1247 
-1252 RTPMRL
+1252 
-1258 KSKVS
+1258 
-1263 LTARAVQDIVNKRN
+1263 
-1277 QRLQRT
+1277 QRT

-1326 GLNSDKV
+1326 GLNSDRTVRWNQDESEDFDFEEVDAPKSPM
-1333 YIF
+1333 YLSHNLH

>member
-1 MDQRNLTLP
+1 MDLLRIRNLTLP

-16 IMSSSSAAM
+16 IMSSSTA
-25 SAGFATLGGP
+25 

-40 AGSTIALAT
+40 AAAMSSATASTPATPATAIAT
-49 TTTAPPTTT
+49 TTTTT
-58 PATFFTYSIPGMDI
+58 PNTFFTYSIPGMDI

-103 HKNTSLM
+103 HKNVSLV

-120 SGFIALMSVFAIL
+120 SGFIALMSIFAIL

-152 EEVDHIRN
+152 DEVNAISN
-160 APCHIRDESLEE
+160 APVNIRDESLENN
-172 SLRCRKSAGLV
+172 LRCRKSAALL
-183 TLWVVFILLTLSDF
+183 TLWIVFILLTLSDV
-197 SIFYANSRLSAGIE
+197 SIFYANSRLSTGIE
-211 MTPEMVKS
+211 MTPEMVKA

-233 QIKQKL
+233 QIKHKL
-239 DNGFHVSVERVVK
+239 DNGFHVSVEKVVK

-346 FEENGVVDALKTVS
+346 FEENGVVDALKT
-360 PCQSA
+360 
-365 PLHCAPPWTP
+365 
-375 EDTLAES
+375 
-382 GKICNIH
+382 
-389 GDHVLIKVIESCSK
+389 
-403 DCFNMC
+403 
-409 CLFKRPSLVSRVLC
+409 
-423 KGIPQTAFPQSQSSF
+423 
-438 LVERINNLYSDFLS
+438 
-452 SYPFSLDLTVFL
+452 
-464 IPTAISHF
+464 
-472 LDNGT
+472 
-477 TTSPTICQLQE
+477 LQE

-550 TANAQQLTSTVN
+550 TANAQLLTSTVN
-562 GLLRRLEDTWSS
+562 ALLERLQSTWPT
-574 LEPAYNELKEWAD
+574 LEPSYNEMKRWANS
-587 AYWSVGWIAGTVIV
+587 YWSVGWIAGLLIV
-601 WVMLF
+601 WVIIFL
-606 MLMSYCCFLC
+606 LMSYCCFIC
-616 ESNAKSGVVF
+616 ESNTKSGMVF
-626 FIAVML
+626 FIAVL
-632 ICLASICLTIFGVF
+632 FICLGSIGLSIYAVI
-646 SLAVGGNAEV
+646 SLAIGGNSQV
-656 FVCRSLYDDDYN
+656 FLCRSLYGHNYEL
-668 MLGKLLDKP
+668 LGKLLDKP
-677 GYAYAREPQTGIIG
+677 GYVYAREPQTGIIG
-691 ELLRPVGVNRSVVNV
+691 ELLRPADVRRSVVNV
-706 GLGQALRGCEQN
+706 QLGRALRGCEQN
-718 QASYNVF
+718 QASYSVF
-725 QLDAFVNTS
+725 QLDAFVNTT
-734 KISDL
+734 KIADL
-739 RQFPKVSTAID
+739 KQFPKVSTAID
-750 AISVSGRT
+750 AISVSERT
-758 LLSLTQS
+758 MLSLTQS
-765 VQNILENMLQTSS
+765 IQNILENMLQTSA
-778 FNLTTYRS
+778 FNLTTYRN

-854 QRDPWAKQ
+854 QREPWAKQ

-871 SIQSYLENKAG
+871 NIQGYLENKAG
-882 EICHNMTR
+882 EICHNLTR
-890 DYTDRLKA
+890 VYTERLKT
-898 YLTTSKATMESQLG
+898 YLTSSRATMESQLG

-935 MVDFINGLTFF
+935 LVDFVNGLWFF
-946 IFLTL
+946 VFLTL

-964 ITVQTRLNVMQAAQ
+964 ITIQTRLHAMETAHKRKGKGKPRRQ
-978 ARSKG
+978 RSDG
-983 RHRRSDRS
+983 SDRS
-991 PEHEQRSG
+991 VEQQR
-999 SRGRKKQRT
+999 SRGRSQQQQRGRSKQRA
-1008 SSSATSGRS
+1008 SNAS
-1017 GKRDQSRER
+1017 KREQQRER
-1026 STSSTARPKPPL
+1026 STSSTGRVKPVL

-1045 TLDLADEDSTPSR
+1045 TLDIADDDSTPTR
-1058 QQLQQ
+1058 QSPPQQ
-1063 QPPPQRR
+1063 QQQHSTQRPSE
-1070 QESDRE
+1070 QRE
-1076 RVRER
+1076 LERGRERER
-1081 DQRSRERELSRGRDA
+1081 DQRSRERELSRGREM
-1096 SAMNTP
+1096 SNLNTP
-1102 VRSRSR
+1102 V
-1108 QQLRHDPEDDNWGS
+1108 P
-1122 SSGPSRANSRER
+1122 
-1134 DRESSQTRKILN
+1134 
-1146 IWQSRNKVKTPLRR
+1146 
-1160 QGTEEFD
+1160 
-1167 FEDAHEDRGWQAQSQ
+1167 
-1182 NQVQNQ
+1182 
-1188 SHAHNQSS
+1188 
-1196 VSPEQRPDPRS
+1196 
-1207 HRSNLRTKPKLRST
+1207 
-1221 NADRA
+1221 
-1226 SSEAVRR
+1226 RR
-1233 PITPVLSVNPDIPA
+1233 PQ
-1247 AIPMP
+1247 
-1252 RTPMRL
+1252 
-1258 KSKVS
+1258 
-1263 LTARAVQDIVNKRN
+1263 LTRS
-1277 QRLQRT
+1277 
-1283 GTDEFDLD
+1283 GTDEYDLD
-1291 DSDAYGAGGHLDAD
+1291 ESDIYGAQQDAD
-1305 VAAARRTP
+1305 AVANARRTP

-1326 GLNSDKV
+1326 GMNRSVRWHEAEVDFDFVDVDAPVERKL
-1333 YIF
+1333 

>member
-25 SAGFATLGGP
+25 AAGFASLGGP
-35 TTAAL
+35 TTSAL
-40 AGSTIALAT
+40 AGSTIALATT

-103 HKNTSLM
+103 HKNTSLL

-152 EEVDHIRN
+152 DEVDHIRN

-183 TLWVVFILLTLSDF
+183 TLWIVFILLTLSDF

-263 PIQAEISAHTGLELA
+263 PIQSEISAHTGLELA

-346 FEENGVVDALKTVS
+346 FEENGVVDALKT
-360 PCQSA
+360 
-365 PLHCAPPWTP
+365 
-375 EDTLAES
+375 
-382 GKICNIH
+382 
-389 GDHVLIKVIESCSK
+389 
-403 DCFNMC
+403 
-409 CLFKRPSLVSRVLC
+409 
-423 KGIPQTAFPQSQSSF
+423 
-438 LVERINNLYSDFLS
+438 
-452 SYPFSLDLTVFL
+452 
-464 IPTAISHF
+464 
-472 LDNGT
+472 
-477 TTSPTICQLQE
+477 LQE

-550 TANAQQLTSTVN
+550 TVNAQQLTSTVN
-562 GLLRRLEDTWSS
+562 GLLQRLEGTWSS
-574 LEPAYNELKEWAD
+574 LQPAYNELKEWAD

-626 FIAVML
+626 FIAVLL

-656 FVCRSLYDDDYN
+656 FVCRSLYDEDYN

-734 KISDL
+734 KIADL

-890 DYTDRLKA
+890 AYTDRMKA

-935 MVDFINGLTFF
+935 MVDFINGLSFF

-978 ARSKG
+978 SRSKG

-991 PEHEQRSG
+991 PEQEQRSG

-1017 GKRDQSRER
+1017 GKRAQSRER

-1045 TLDLADEDSTPSR
+1045 TLDLADEDSSPSR
-1058 QQLQQ
+1058 QQQQQQQ
-1063 QPPPQRR
+1063 QPPAQRR
-1070 QESDRE
+1070 QDSDRE

-1108 QQLRHDPEDDNWGS
+1108 QQL
-1122 SSGPSRANSRER
+1122 
-1134 DRESSQTRKILN
+1134 
-1146 IWQSRNKVKTPLRR
+1146 
-1160 QGTEEFD
+1160 
-1167 FEDAHEDRGWQAQSQ
+1167 
-1182 NQVQNQ
+1182 
-1188 SHAHNQSS
+1188 
-1196 VSPEQRPDPRS
+1196 
-1207 HRSNLRTKPKLRST
+1207 
-1221 NADRA
+1221 
-1226 SSEAVRR
+1226 
-1233 PITPVLSVNPDIPA
+1233 
-1247 AIPMP
+1247 
-1252 RTPMRL
+1252 
-1258 KSKVS
+1258 
-1263 LTARAVQDIVNKRN
+1263 
-1277 QRLQRT
+1277 QRT
-1283 GTDEFDLD
+1283 GTDEYDLD

-1326 GLNSDKV
+1326 GLNSSDRTVRWNEDESEDFDFEEVDAPKSPM
-1333 YIF
+1333 YLSHNLH

>member
-25 SAGFATLGGP
+25 SAGFASLGGP
-35 TTAAL
+35 TTSAL

-346 FEENGVVDALKTVS
+346 FEENGVVDALKT
-360 PCQSA
+360 
-365 PLHCAPPWTP
+365 
-375 EDTLAES
+375 
-382 GKICNIH
+382 
-389 GDHVLIKVIESCSK
+389 
-403 DCFNMC
+403 
-409 CLFKRPSLVSRVLC
+409 
-423 KGIPQTAFPQSQSSF
+423 
-438 LVERINNLYSDFLS
+438 
-452 SYPFSLDLTVFL
+452 
-464 IPTAISHF
+464 
-472 LDNGT
+472 
-477 TTSPTICQLQE
+477 LQE

-691 ELLRPVGVNRSVVNV
+691 ELLRPVGVNRSVVNL

-983 RHRRSDRS
+983 RHRRTDRS

-1008 SSSATSGRS
+1008 SSTATSGRS

-1058 QQLQQ
+1058 QQQQQQ

-1182 NQVQNQ
+1182 NQVQSQ

-1326 GLNSDKV
+1326 GLNSDRTVRWNEDETEDFDFEEVDAPKSPM
-1333 YIF
+1333 YLSHNLH

>member
-25 SAGFATLGGP
+25 SAGFASLGGP
-35 TTAAL
+35 TTSAL
-40 AGSTIALAT
+40 TGSTIALATT

-103 HKNTSLM
+103 HKNTSLL

-346 FEENGVVDALKTVS
+346 FEENGVVDALKT
-360 PCQSA
+360 
-365 PLHCAPPWTP
+365 
-375 EDTLAES
+375 
-382 GKICNIH
+382 
-389 GDHVLIKVIESCSK
+389 
-403 DCFNMC
+403 
-409 CLFKRPSLVSRVLC
+409 
-423 KGIPQTAFPQSQSSF
+423 
-438 LVERINNLYSDFLS
+438 
-452 SYPFSLDLTVFL
+452 
-464 IPTAISHF
+464 
-472 LDNGT
+472 
-477 TTSPTICQLQE
+477 LQE

-574 LEPAYNELKEWAD
+574 LQPAYNELKEWAD

-656 FVCRSLYDDDYN
+656 FVCRSLYDEDYN

-734 KISDL
+734 KIADL

-765 VQNILENMLQTSS
+765 VQNILDNMLQTSS

-890 DYTDRLKA
+890 DYRDRLKA

-1045 TLDLADEDSTPSR
+1045 TLDLADEESTPSR
-1058 QQLQQ
+1058 QQQQ

-1146 IWQSRNKVKTPLRR
+1146 IWQSRNKAKTPLRR

-1167 FEDAHEDRGWQAQSQ
+1167 FEDAHDDRGWQAQTQ

-1188 SHAHNQSS
+1188 SRAHNQSS

-1226 SSEAVRR
+1226 SSEAIRR
-1233 PITPVLSVNPDIPA
+1233 PITPVLSVNSDIPA

-1326 GLNSDKV
+1326 GLNSDRTVRWNEDETEDFDFEEVDAPKSPM
-1333 YIF
+1333 YLSHNLQ

>member
-1 MDQRNLTLP
+1 MDLRIRNLTLP

-16 IMSSSSAAM
+16 IMFSSTATTALAAAM
-25 SAGFATLGGP
+25 SSGTATTIPP
-35 TTAAL
+35 TTEA
-40 AGSTIALAT
+40 TAT
-49 TTTAPPTTT
+49 TTTTTT
-58 PATFFTYSIPGMDI
+58 STFFTYSIPGMDI

-103 HKNTSLM
+103 HKNVSFV
-110 DFASNAIKIE
+110 DFTMNAIKIE
-120 SGFIALMSVFAIL
+120 SGFIALMSIFAIL

-143 WCCGRRSTQ
+143 WCCGRRST
-152 EEVDHIRN
+152 EDELDLIRN
-160 APCHIRDESLEE
+160 ASVHIRDESLEE
-172 SLRCRKSAGLV
+172 NLRCRKSAGLV
-183 TLWVVFILLTLSDF
+183 TLWIVFILLTLSDF
-197 SIFYANSRLSAGIE
+197 SIFYANSRLAAGIST
-211 MTPEMVKS
+211 TPEMVKS

-233 QIKQKL
+233 QIKHKL

-346 FEENGVVDALKTVS
+346 FEENGVVDALKT
-360 PCQSA
+360 
-365 PLHCAPPWTP
+365 
-375 EDTLAES
+375 
-382 GKICNIH
+382 
-389 GDHVLIKVIESCSK
+389 
-403 DCFNMC
+403 
-409 CLFKRPSLVSRVLC
+409 
-423 KGIPQTAFPQSQSSF
+423 
-438 LVERINNLYSDFLS
+438 
-452 SYPFSLDLTVFL
+452 
-464 IPTAISHF
+464 
-472 LDNGT
+472 
-477 TTSPTICQLQE
+477 LQE

-550 TANAQQLTSTVN
+550 TANAQMLTSTIN
-562 GLLRRLEDTWSS
+562 ALLQRLQGMWPA
-574 LEPAYNELKEWAD
+574 LEPGYNELKAWANT
-587 AYWSVGWIAGTVIV
+587 YWSIGWIAALVIV

-616 ESNAKSGVVF
+616 ESNVKSGVVF
-626 FIAVML
+626 LVAVL
-632 ICLASICLTIFGVF
+632 IICFGSICLTFYGVF
-646 SLAVGGNAEV
+646 SLAVGGNTEV
-656 FVCRSLYDDDYN
+656 FLCRSLNTNNYD
-668 MLGKLLDKP
+668 MLGKLFDKP
-677 GYAYAREPQTGIIG
+677 GYVYAEEPQTGIIG
-691 ELLRPVGVNRSVVNV
+691 ELLRPAGVNRSVVNV
-706 GLGQALRGCEQN
+706 SLGTALRGCEQN

-725 QLDAFVNTS
+725 QLDAFVNTT
-734 KISDL
+734 KIADL
-739 RQFPKVSTAID
+739 KQFPKVSTAID
-750 AISVSGRT
+750 AITVSERT

-765 VQNILENMLQTSS
+765 IQHILENMLQTSA
-778 FNLTTYRS
+778 FNLTTYRN

-829 LQASILQPLEN
+829 LQAAILQPLEN

-871 SIQSYLENKAG
+871 SIQGYLENKAG
-882 EICHNMTR
+882 EICHNLTR
-890 DYTDRLKA
+890 VYTERLKT
-898 YLTTSKATMESQLG
+898 YLTSSRATMESQLG

-926 ASRTFLCRN
+926 ASRIFLCRN
-935 MVDFINGLTFF
+935 LVDFVNGLSFF

-964 ITVQTRLNVMQAAQ
+964 ITIETRLNAMQRAQ

-983 RHRRSDRS
+983 KRRQRSDRS
-991 PEHEQRSG
+991 DRSEEREHRSE
-999 SRGRKKQRT
+999 SRGRQKQRT
-1008 SSSATSGRS
+1008 TSSA
-1017 GKRDQSRER
+1017 KRDQQRER
-1026 STSSTARPKPPL
+1026 STSSTARARPQL

-1045 TLDLADEDSTPSR
+1045 TLDIADEESTPSR
-1058 QQLQQ
+1058 PSQHQQ
-1063 QPPPQRR
+1063 QQQQQQQRR
-1070 QESDRE
+1070 QESEQRE
-1076 RVRER
+1076 LERGRDRER
-1081 DQRSRERELSRGRDA
+1081 DQRSRERELSRAREMA
-1096 SAMNTP
+1096 TINTP
-1102 VRSRSR
+1102 VRNR
-1108 QQLRHDPEDDNWGS
+1108 QQF
-1122 SSGPSRANSRER
+1122 
-1134 DRESSQTRKILN
+1134 T
-1146 IWQSRNKVKTPLRR
+1146 
-1160 QGTEEFD
+1160 
-1167 FEDAHEDRGWQAQSQ
+1167 
-1182 NQVQNQ
+1182 
-1188 SHAHNQSS
+1188 
-1196 VSPEQRPDPRS
+1196 
-1207 HRSNLRTKPKLRST
+1207 
-1221 NADRA
+1221 
-1226 SSEAVRR
+1226 
-1233 PITPVLSVNPDIPA
+1233 
-1247 AIPMP
+1247 
-1252 RTPMRL
+1252 
-1258 KSKVS
+1258 
-1263 LTARAVQDIVNKRN
+1263 
-1277 QRLQRT
+1277 RT
-1283 GTDEFDLD
+1283 GTDEFDMD
-1291 DSDAYGAGGHLDAD
+1291 ESETYGTGAHMDAEA

-1326 GLNSDKV
+1326 GLNRFSSNERSVRWHQEEEDFV
-1333 YIF
+1333 FEDADSPNPNIH

>member
-25 SAGFATLGGP
+25 SAGFASLGGP
-35 TTAAL
+35 TTSAL
-40 AGSTIALAT
+40 TGSTIALATT

-103 HKNTSLM
+103 HKNTSLL

-346 FEENGVVDALKTVS
+346 FEENGVVDALKT
-360 PCQSA
+360 
-365 PLHCAPPWTP
+365 
-375 EDTLAES
+375 
-382 GKICNIH
+382 
-389 GDHVLIKVIESCSK
+389 
-403 DCFNMC
+403 
-409 CLFKRPSLVSRVLC
+409 
-423 KGIPQTAFPQSQSSF
+423 
-438 LVERINNLYSDFLS
+438 
-452 SYPFSLDLTVFL
+452 
-464 IPTAISHF
+464 
-472 LDNGT
+472 
-477 TTSPTICQLQE
+477 LQE

-574 LEPAYNELKEWAD
+574 LQPAYNELKEWAD

-656 FVCRSLYDDDYN
+656 FVCRSLYDEDYN

-734 KISDL
+734 KIADL

-765 VQNILENMLQTSS
+765 VQNILDNMLQTSS

-890 DYTDRLKA
+890 DYRDRLKA

-1045 TLDLADEDSTPSR
+1045 TLDLADEESTPSR
-1058 QQLQQ
+1058 QQQQ

-1146 IWQSRNKVKTPLRR
+1146 IWQSRNKAKTPLRR

-1167 FEDAHEDRGWQAQSQ
+1167 FEDAHDDRGWQAQTQ

-1188 SHAHNQSS
+1188 SRAHNQSS

-1207 HRSNLRTKPKLRST
+1207 HRSNLRTKPKF
-1221 NADRA
+1221 
-1226 SSEAVRR
+1226 
-1233 PITPVLSVNPDIPA
+1233 
-1247 AIPMP
+1247 
-1252 RTPMRL
+1252 
-1258 KSKVS
+1258 
-1263 LTARAVQDIVNKRN
+1263 
-1277 QRLQRT
+1277 QRT

-1326 GLNSDKV
+1326 GLNSDRTVRWNEDETEDFDFEEVDAPKSPM
-1333 YIF
+1333 YLSHNLQ

>member
-1 MDQRNLTLP
+1 MDLRNLTLP
-10 TPAATT
+10 PPAAPTT
-16 IMSSSSAAM
+16 IMSSSSSAATG
-25 SAGFATLGGP
+25 AAAAAAVGAALVVEAAGGP
-35 TTAAL
+35 TTSAL
-40 AGSTIALAT
+40 ASIAAAAAATTTIALAT
-49 TTTAPPTTT
+49 TTTPTTT
-58 PATFFTYSIPGMDI
+58 TPGTFFTYSIPGMDI

-103 HKNTSLM
+103 HKNVSLL

-120 SGFIALMSVFAIL
+120 SGFIGLMSIFAIL

-143 WCCGRRSTQ
+143 WCCGRRAIQ
-152 EEVDHIRN
+152 EEVDHIRR
-160 APCHIRDESLEE
+160 APVHIRDEALEE

-183 TLWVVFILLTLSDF
+183 TLWIIFVLLTLSDL

-233 QIKQKL
+233 QIKHKL

-311 EAAARME
+311 EATARME

-346 FEENGVVDALKTVS
+346 FEENGVVDALKT
-360 PCQSA
+360 
-365 PLHCAPPWTP
+365 
-375 EDTLAES
+375 
-382 GKICNIH
+382 
-389 GDHVLIKVIESCSK
+389 
-403 DCFNMC
+403 
-409 CLFKRPSLVSRVLC
+409 
-423 KGIPQTAFPQSQSSF
+423 
-438 LVERINNLYSDFLS
+438 
-452 SYPFSLDLTVFL
+452 
-464 IPTAISHF
+464 
-472 LDNGT
+472 
-477 TTSPTICQLQE
+477 LQE

-536 NYTLEQLASIRHRT
+536 NYTLEQLSSIRHRT
-550 TANAQQLTSTVN
+550 TANAQQLTSAINVV
-562 GLLRRLEDTWSS
+562 LKRLEGTWPSMQ
-574 LEPAYNELKEWAD
+574 PAYNELKEWAD
-587 AYWSVGWIAGTVIV
+587 MYWSMGWIAAMVII

-616 ESNAKSGVVF
+616 ESNTKSGVVF
-626 FIAVML
+626 FVAVL
-632 ICLASICLTIFGVF
+632 IICLASIALTFYGIF
-646 SLAVGGNAEV
+646 SLAVGGNTEV
-656 FVCRSLYDDDYN
+656 FLCRSLYDKDYD
-668 MLGKLLDKP
+668 MLGKLFDKP
-677 GYAYAREPQTGIIG
+677 GYVYAREPQTGIIG
-691 ELLRPVGVNRSVVNV
+691 ELLRPAGVNRSVVNV
-706 GLGQALRGCEQN
+706 SLGSALRGCEQN

-725 QLDAFVNTS
+725 QLDAFVNTT
-734 KISDL
+734 KIADL
-739 RQFPKVSTAID
+739 KQFPKVSTAID

-871 SIQSYLENKAG
+871 SIQGYLENKAG

-890 DYTDRLKA
+890 LYTDRLKA
-898 YLTTSKATMESQLG
+898 YLTSSRATMESQLG

-935 MVDFINGLTFF
+935 MVDFVNGLTFF
-946 IFLTL
+946 ILLTL

-964 ITVQTRLNVMQAAQ
+964 ITIQTRLNVMQAAQ
-978 ARSKG
+978 ARSKS
-983 RHRRSDRS
+983 RQRRSDRS
-991 PEHEQRSG
+991 PDREREREQRSD

-1008 SSSATSGRS
+1008 SSASATGRS
-1017 GKRDQSRER
+1017 ARREQSRER
-1026 STSSTARPKPPL
+1026 STSSTARARPQL

-1045 TLDLADEDSTPSR
+1045 TLDLDDDSTPTR
-1058 QQLQQ
+1058 QPQQ
-1063 QPPPQRR
+1063 QPPQRR
-1070 QESDRE
+1070 QEQNQRE
-1076 RVRER
+1076 MERER
-1081 DQRSRERELSRGRDA
+1081 DQHSREREREREQSRGREV
-1096 SAMNTP
+1096 SAINTP

-1122 SSGPSRANSRER
+1122 SSGPSRATSNERET
-1134 DRESSQTRKILN
+1134 SQARKILN
-1146 IWQSRNKVKTPLRR
+1146 VWQSGRNKIKPPKLQR
-1160 QGTEEFD
+1160 QGTEEYDFD
-1167 FEDAHEDRGWQAQSQ
+1167 VAPDDIGWR
-1182 NQVQNQ
+1182 
-1188 SHAHNQSS
+1188 SHVQSS
-1196 VSPEQRPDPRS
+1196 VSPEQRSSRQPPDT
-1207 HRSNLRTKPKLRST
+1207 RSNHRTKQKLRST

-1226 SSEAVRR
+1226 SSEMVRR
-1233 PITPVLSVNPDIPA
+1233 PVTPVLSVNPDIPA
-1247 AIPMP
+1247 AMPLP

-1258 KSKVS
+1258 RSKVS
-1263 LTARAVQDIVNKRN
+1263 LTARAVQDIANKRS

-1283 GTDEFDLD
+1283 GTDEFDFD
-1291 DSDAYGAGGHLDAD
+1291 ESDAYGTGAHLEAD

-1313 PRGAPPPPPPPAA
+1313 PRSAPPPPPPPAP
-1326 GLNSDKV
+1326 GMNRF
-1333 YIF
+1333 YQRY